1 MWAWPPSPPPS
12 ERPSPRARV
21 SACARDEVCILPD
34 LIHAS
39 AHALSGRASAGRL
52 FPPPD
57 SAFVRSGRIRG
68 VPPGVRCHCTYLKFN
83 ILPYLT
89 LSQASRAPSRRLRL
103 SRSAILARLLRCAIS
118 PRRASPS
125 WLTERLTRCAGK
137 RSSLGRRF
145 CGRLRTR
152 QPLWHTQRCDAH
164 TRHGSR
170 MRANPAHPNP
180 LTSSSTSAR

>member
-68 VPPGVRCHCTYLKFN
+68 VPPGVRCHCTCLKFN

-103 SRSAILARLLRCAIS
+103 SRSA
-118 PRRASPS
+118 
-125 WLTERLTRCAGK
+125 T
-137 RSSLGRRF
+137 SSACCVAQSRPGGR
-145 CGRLRTR
+145 
-152 QPLWHTQRCDAH
+152 H
-164 TRHGSR
+164 RHGSR
-170 MRANPAHPNP
+170 SASRAAQAKGRRWVVASVGVSAHANHCGTRNVVTRT
-180 LTSSSTSAR
+180 LDMALGCEQIRHTQIR